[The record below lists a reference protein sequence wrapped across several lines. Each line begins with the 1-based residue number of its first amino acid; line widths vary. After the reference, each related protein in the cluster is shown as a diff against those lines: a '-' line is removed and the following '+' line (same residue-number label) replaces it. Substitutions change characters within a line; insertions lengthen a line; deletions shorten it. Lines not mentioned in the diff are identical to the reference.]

1 METPDLRRRTEMRR
15 RQELATKP
23 RMISPD
29 DARLKGMGQESVA
42 GEDQI
47 AQMLAAT
54 PCERLRCLLEMLA
67 FEERAHRAR
76 PLPKAL

>member
-1 METPDLRRRTEMRR
+1 
-15 RQELATKP
+15 
-23 RMISPD
+23 
-29 DARLKGMGQESVA
+29 MGQESVA

-54 PCERLRCLLEMLA
+54 PRERLRCLLEMLA

-76 PLPKAL
+76 PLPKAP